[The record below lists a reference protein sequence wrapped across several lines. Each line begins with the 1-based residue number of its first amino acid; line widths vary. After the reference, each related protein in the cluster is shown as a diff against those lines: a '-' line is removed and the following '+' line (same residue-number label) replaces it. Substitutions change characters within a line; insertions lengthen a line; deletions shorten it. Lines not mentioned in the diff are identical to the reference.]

1 VSVDAILEALEAG
14 AGYRPGSLTP
24 GGDGDRDSMLE
35 GSYLKVDD
43 PLLAGADDRVLVR
56 ELLAKL
62 PERERR
68 IVELRFFSGLSQSEI
83 AEQVGVSQVH
93 VSRLLRSSLAALQ
106 RAMGDA
112 LGDPA
117 PPE

>member
-1 VSVDAILEALEAG
+1 
-14 AGYRPGSLTP
+14 
-24 GGDGDRDSMLE
+24 
-35 GSYLKVDD
+35 
-43 PLLAGADDRVLVR
+43 VR
-56 ELLAKL
+56 ELLAQL

-93 VSRLLRSSLAALQ
+93 VSRLLRSSLAQLQ

-112 LGDPA
+112 VGDLVGRD
-117 PPE
+117 EDYEDREDGED